1 MDGTQ
6 QDIKARNKEI
16 AANEAER
23 QVAGDIRVSAWAIA
37 MAVLLVFVGLGIG
50 WLILRR

>member
-1 MDGTQ
+1 MDGTER
-6 QDIKARNKEI
+6 DIKARDREI

-23 QVAGDIRVSAWAIA
+23 QVTGDIRVSIWAIA
-37 MAVLLVFVGLGIG
+37 MAVLLVLVGFGIG